1 MLTKRIPCPER
12 IRRIPRQFSWV
23 DHRLVRDKRLCG
35 LSHAA
40 QSLYL
45 FLVTVS
51 DADGVSYYSDAA
63 VERLLSMESSQLTY
77 SWGILCGAGL
87 LAYSRP
93 FYQILSL
100 DGSGSRLSYAPC
112 EYPFVH
118 VCDRGGDV
126 PADRILRE
134 DLGGAA

>member
-1 MLTKRIPCPER
+1 M
-12 IRRIPRQFSWV
+12 
-23 DHRLVRDKRLCG
+23 RDKHICG

-63 VERLLSMESSQLTY
+63 VERLLSMESSQLAY
-77 SWGILCGAGL
+77 SRGILCGAGL

-93 FYQILSL
+93 FYQVLSL
-100 DGSGSRLSYAPC
+100 DGSSSRLSSAPC
-112 EYPFVH
+112 EYPFIH
-118 VCDRGGDV
+118 VCDRGETV
-126 PADRILRE
+126 PVGRILRE